1 MINALT
7 IPPSPPPKKCDTVF
21 SRAMMT
27 IGRCF
32 IIWFFFEMFFLN
44 EGDIFYGYSN
54 FQITAIQTFK
64 TLAISFFTDAPFI
77 IILFYGLFT
86 LWLLIPIYLFRML
99 SI

>member
-54 FQITAIQTFK
+54 FQNIGDFFFYGCALYYHSFLWPIY
-64 TLAISFFTDAPFI
+64 TLAVNSDLFVPDA
-77 IILFYGLFT
+77 
-86 LWLLIPIYLFRML
+86 
-99 SI
+99 